1 MNSIDLSGQVA
12 FVTGSSR
19 GIGRACAVRLA
30 QAGADIVMN
39 YVSSRKAALDVA
51 GEISKLNRKCYVLK
65 GDVSEQEDV
74 QCMLDF
80 IREKAGRLD
89 ILISNAATGGFRKM
103 LTATKANFDAAFHTN
118 VLALLYLVQA
128 SMPLL
133 EKSASH
139 RRKIVTISSH
149 GSTSALPMYG
159 LIGSSKAALESLVRH
174 LTLEVGDKGINVN
187 VVKAGLVATDSTRRL
202 PDADAMFNAQL
213 EYTQVG
219 NRVLQ
224 AEDVA
229 DTVLFLCS
237 PLSDMIQGETIT
249 VDGGSGIRAA

>member
-1 MNSIDLSGQVA
+1 MNIDLTGQVA

-19 GIGRACAVRLA
+19 GIGRACALRLA

-39 YVSSRKAALDVA
+39 YVTSRKAALEVA
-51 GEISKLNRKCYVLK
+51 AEIEKCNRKCYVLK
-65 GDVSEQEDV
+65 GDVSEQDDV

-80 IREKAGRLD
+80 VRTNIGRLD
-89 ILISNAATGGFRKM
+89 ILVSNAATGGFRTM
-103 LTATKANFDAAFHTN
+103 LSATKNNFDAAFHTN

-128 SMPLL
+128 AMPLL
-133 EKSASH
+133 EASGPH

-174 LTLEVGDKGINVN
+174 LTLEVGDKGVNIN

-202 PDADAMFNAQL
+202 PNADTMFDMQV

-219 NRVLQ
+219 NRTLQ

-229 DTVLFLCS
+229 DAVLFLCS
-237 PLSDMIQGETIT
+237 PLSDMIQGETLT
-249 VDGGSGIRAA
+249 VDGGGGIRAG